1 MKAKLLLLSIF
12 FLLHSP
18 IFAQTKF
25 SGTIIDQSY
34 TTFCT
39 EISKKYKLDPN
50 SKILKPDGTTA
61 FRVCKFHMTFLGI
74 ENCYM
79 NVYRKDS
86 ITNRV
91 HELEIVIPED
101 ESVESYGERGLK
113 QFVIGAKNFIH
124 VFEVYKNKYGNK
136 YEWYVREGRARDD
149 IRVEWKLPDAKI
161 ILQISKSKYSEDEEY
176 HSTHVYYIVEKHI
189 ECKQVTIDDI

>member
-25 SGTIIDQSY
+25 SGIIIDQPY

-39 EISKKYKLDPN
+39 ELSKKHKMALD
-50 SKILKPDGTTA
+50 SKIVKPSSKSA
-61 FRVCKFHMTFLGI
+61 FSVCTFDLNFLGI
-74 ENCYM
+74 EGCHM
-79 NVYRKDS
+79 NVYSKDS
-86 ITNRV
+86 LNKV
-91 HELEIVIPED
+91 HELEIVIPPD
-101 ESVESYGERGLK
+101 MSIESFGEKGLK
-113 QFVIGAKNFIH
+113 HYVIGAKNFIH
-124 VFEVYKNKYGNK
+124 IFEVYKNKYGNK
-136 YEWYVREGRARDD
+136 HEWYVREGRAWDD

-176 HSTHVYYIVEKHI
+176 HSTCVFYMVEKHI